1 MYELDLTSISGFL
14 TAMWDVAVGVMRLD
28 PEVFT
33 SVVNTPGAGWV
44 ALAIAFVA
52 GISDMVGQSVVLF
65 ANRVSPRRFGV
76 SVVASALVLI
86 ISIFFYAFSIWLVV
100 KFVFFLPGRFA
111 IILILVALSYAP
123 LVFSFAALLPY
134 LGNFIYQAVRIW
146 SLLALVVG
154 VRAIAGAVFWQGI
167 LACLLGWLFIQFIV
181 HMPFLK
187 VKSVDAWLWRV
198 MTGTRERL
206 DTQMLADRL
215 AEQRGKLLR
224 NRRS

>member
-1 MYELDLTSISGFL
+1 MYELDLTSVGGFL
-14 TAMWDVAVGVMRLD
+14 SAMWEVAGGVMRLD
-28 PEVFT
+28 PDIFT
-33 SVVNTPGAGWV
+33 TVVNTNGAGWV

-52 GISDMVGQSVVLF
+52 GISDMLGQSVVLF

-76 SVVASALVLI
+76 SVVASALLLI
-86 ISIFFYAFSIWLVV
+86 FSVFFYAFSIWLII
-100 KFVFFLPGRFA
+100 KFVFFLPGQFR
-111 IILILVALSYAP
+111 IILTLVALSYAP
-123 LVFSFAALLPY
+123 IVFSFAALLPY

-154 VRAIAGAVFWQGI
+154 VKAVAGAVFWQGI
-167 LACLLGWLFIQFIV
+167 LACLLGWLFVQFII

-187 VKSVDAWLWRV
+187 IKTVDAWLWRV

-215 AEQRGKLLR
+215 AEQRGRFLR
-224 NRRS
+224 SRRS